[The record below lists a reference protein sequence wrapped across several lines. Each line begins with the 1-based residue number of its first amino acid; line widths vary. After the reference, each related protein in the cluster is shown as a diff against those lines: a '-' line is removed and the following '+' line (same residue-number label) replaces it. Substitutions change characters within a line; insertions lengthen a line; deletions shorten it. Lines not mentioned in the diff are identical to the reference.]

1 LAHEEWKIVSGL
13 KFFLVLNEEAFN
25 MPFYTHF
32 IYWVEF
38 CRREKSMKLL
48 SLFDSFDV

>member
-1 LAHEEWKIVSGL
+1 MKDEKLFLGL